1 MLEGGGF
8 GIMRLVD
15 STEASWKSFA
25 GLVATALSERAG
37 VAVLAGHQ
45 SKCSKCLDTYVAFPQ
60 FNRLS
65 IEQVESCRNVFAKRF
80 RKWGSSCAKQGQHS
94 LLPNPAMPKTLGPLS
109 P

>member
-1 MLEGGGF
+1 
-8 GIMRLVD
+8 MRLVGI
-15 STEASWKSFA
+15 SSEASWQSFA